1 MNTNNEG
8 AIHKMKSLLRRFSPA
23 TLAAALLL
31 CVGCG
36 YAAAEGGAGEIL
48 SQIDSKAN
56 SYKPFV
62 QPFPG
67 NAELRNYEG
76 AQKLYSDPATII
88 YCTTTWGNASAP
100 LVTIPI
106 AGKLTSSSVSY
117 FPSSRTVNPGSDD
130 GTKDEYTPE
139 RRSIDGLYHGS
150 PPPYRYGF
158 TPGGQYVDFFNLPTL
173 CTTALTKFQRQ
184 QTKVSV
190 TVDQDALNADRQAQ
204 DALKRGDRAGAAAA
218 LEGLDSSGGK

>member
-1 MNTNNEG
+1 VKF
-8 AIHKMKSLLRRFSPA
+8 IRKFSPA
-23 TLAAALLL
+23 TMAAICLLAA
-31 CVGCG
+31 GCG
-36 YAAAEGGAGEIL
+36 YAVADGAGDVL
-48 SQIDSKAN
+48 TGIDDKAN
-56 SYKPFV
+56 SYKPFI

-76 AQKLYSDPATII
+76 AQRLYAQPTTII

-117 FPSSRTVNPGSDD
+117 FPSSRTFKPGDD
-130 GTKDEYTPE
+130 GGGQYTPE
-139 RRSIDGLYHGS
+139 RRSVDGLYHGS

-158 TPGGQYVDFFNLPTL
+158 TPGGQYVDFFNMPTF

-184 QTKVSV
+184 ATKV
-190 TVDQDALNADRQAQ
+190 TIDVDQQSKTADEQAQ
-204 DALKRGDRAGAAAA
+204 AALKRGDKAGAQRILSA
-218 LEGLDSSGGK
+218 LDNTTK